1 MRALAGLAAGIAT
14 LVVAGPAHA
23 ATSISF
29 YSDHGDFIGGG
40 RQRVFEPANTS
51 SLGAAMDGDTVVAWA
66 VGGPYGEGYS
76 FEFAA
81 PPGEQLEPRNYIG
94 AQRLPFRRAGHPG
107 LDVTGENRGCNTLG
121 GRFELR
127 DLTHDGAGHVSRLWV
142 LFEQHCEGNQAAG
155 WGEIRINVDAPAT
168 VRWPPLDSWREAT
181 PVPVSPTAQ
190 VVGSDAFRVEGG
202 LVRFVPTTAGTHE
215 ATLRWDGHETRLE
228 GFAYGGTTS
237 ATVEVIAGG
246 DVAGQ
251 PGTYTY
257 GPQNAEFGGRTYD
270 TETSVFVDG
279 ADNRWFEGRFGAG
292 GATPLAP
299 GAYGPATTD
308 YGSQPWLRVS
318 GSPIYCNATGGDFTV
333 HEISRL
339 PDGNLRSFDVSFE
352 QDCYADHRAAHRGR
366 LRYRAG
372 STVAARAVA
381 GRRTAPAAPRRDDVA
396 AADRRQ
402 PDPRPRRRAAPRRR
416 FRRRAF
422 ALHGDRRAR
431 ARARAG

>member
-1 MRALAGLAAGIAT
+1 M
-14 LVVAGPAHA
+14 
-23 ATSISF
+23 
-29 YSDHGDFIGGG
+29 
-40 RQRVFEPANTS
+40 
-51 SLGAAMDGDTVVAWA
+51 
-66 VGGPYGEGYS
+66 
-76 FEFAA
+76 
-81 PPGEQLEPRNYIG
+81 
-94 AQRLPFRRAGHPG
+94 
-107 LDVTGENRGCNTLG
+107 
-121 GRFELR
+121 
-127 DLTHDGAGHVSRLWV
+127 
-142 LFEQHCEGNQAAG
+142 
-155 WGEIRINVDAPAT
+155 
-168 VRWPPLDSWREAT
+168 RWPPLDSWREAT

-215 ATLRWDGHETRLE
+215 ATLRWDGQETRLE

-257 GPQNAEFGGRTYD
+257 GPQNADFGGRTYD

-318 GSPIYCNATGGDFTV
+318 GTPVYCNATGGDFTV

-339 PDGNLRSFDVSFE
+339 PDGNLRSFDVTFE

-372 STVAARAVA
+372 STVPLAPWLVA
-381 GRRTAPAAPRRDDVA
+381 G
-396 AADRRQ
+396 
-402 PDPRPRRRAAPRRR
+402 PRPRLPAVTTSPAPTAGAGPSPTAAAPQVPPPRVRAAWRSTRAGTRARRLIVEHVPAGAR
-416 FRRRAF
+416 VRVRCLGRPCPFSRRSVPVRDGRADVGRRLRNVTLRPGTVLELRVGTV
-422 ALHGDRRAR
+422 AVVRYTIRRAR
-431 ARARAG
+431 KPTVKWVRGRPGPAATAAGRTGEAAAPPPRRG